1 MFFRTFLLSIIAEI
15 CLFLVFEEIQ

>member
-15 CLFLVFEEIQ
+15 CLFLVFEETQ